1 MNWNATTNS
10 DTERKHTAIRRVIG
24 IANQK
29 GGVGKTTT
37 AVNLSAGLGKR
48 GRKTLLVDMDSQGNA
63 TSGVGIEKE
72 KLTRTVYELLIGEV
86 SIRDVISA
94 TEFENLYII
103 PANMNLF
110 GANVELQ
117 EIDHREYRLRNALKE
132 IEDEFDYIVIDAPPS
147 LGVLT
152 INVLVA
158 SEWLIIPVQCE
169 YYALE
174 GLKILQEAITRVK
187 QGLNPG
193 LKLLGILLTMFDART
208 NLSRQV
214 TDEVRRY
221 FGSLVFTTVIGRS
234 VRLGEAP
241 SYGKPVFYY
250 DERAAGAMY
259 YELLCDEIEK
269 KFRGQDNILD
279 GC

>member
-1 MNWNATTNS
+1 M
-10 DTERKHTAIRRVIG
+10 RRVIG

-37 AVNLSAGLGKR
+37 AVNLSAGLGRR

-72 KLTRTVYELLIGEV
+72 GLTNTIYELLLGYA
-86 SIRDVISA
+86 SIREVIHT
-94 TEFENLYII
+94 TEFDNLFVI

-117 EIDHREYRLRNALKE
+117 ELDHREERLKNTLKE
-132 IEDEFDYIVIDAPPS
+132 VEEEFDYIIIDAPPS

-174 GLKILQEAITRVK
+174 GLKILQEAINRVK
-187 QGLNPG
+187 RGLNPG
-193 LKLLGILLTMFDART
+193 LKLLGILLTMFDGRT

-214 TDEVRRY
+214 TEEVRRY
-221 FGSLVFTTVIGRS
+221 FGSLAFTTVIGRS

-241 SYGKPVFYY
+241 SHGKPVFYY

-259 YELLCDEIEK
+259 YELLCEELERK
-269 KFRGQDNILD
+269 LWRQGESLNAP
-279 GC
+279 